1 MFSVVIQFVFSLLYL
16 SLNSLKTILSIFYFL
31 NREKGNAYLTYIGPT
46 NFFKIMIVN
55 KINDHVFVLLLYKK
69 WN

>member
-1 MFSVVIQFVFSLLYL
+1 MFSIVIQFVFSLPYL
-16 SLNSLKTILSIFYFL
+16 SLNSLKTILSVFYFL
-31 NREKGNAYLTYIGPT
+31 NREKGNVYLTYIGPT

-55 KINDHVFVLLLYKK
+55 KINDHMFVLLPYKK